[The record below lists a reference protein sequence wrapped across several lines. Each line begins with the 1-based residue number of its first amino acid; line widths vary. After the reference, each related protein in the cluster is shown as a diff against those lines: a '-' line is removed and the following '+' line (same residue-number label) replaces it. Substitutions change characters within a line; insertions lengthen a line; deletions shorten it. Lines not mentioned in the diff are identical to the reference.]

1 MPLRNNISLVDL
13 VKATHRLAEKKDRIT
28 HLCICPMSEE
38 LIRAPIE
45 LALEYNFPLLF
56 VASRNQVSEEEGG
69 GYVMGLTPQGFVQKI
84 VNIEKSLGLNS
95 DSSPDY
101 IRFIGVDHCGPWYR
115 EKEKKMSEEEAME
128 SVKHTLITCL
138 KAGYSGFHIDCS
150 FKPPPSVEM
159 NEEKIIKLTLDLIE
173 FTERERIALGRAPVS
188 YEIGTE
194 ETAGGSISVEHFSWL
209 LKKMLLEMKKRR
221 LPEPAFV
228 VGRTGAEV
236 KMLENVGGF
245 DYTAASFLPK
255 VAKKFH
261 IGFKEHNGDYLSGP
275 ILSLHPWYGIT
286 AVNVG
291 PAFAAEQTRALLRLA
306 EIEGKEIGKGSSNLY
321 KIMSE
326 VVLKRAPFNKW
337 LRKEDKWTADELRD
351 IPAELHAITL
361 VCGHYVYYEEKVR
374 EAIKR
379 LYSNLKRHNVFEN
392 PEAYVME
399 VVKKAIMGYVDVFNL
414 RGSTSKILKSSQE
427 RRLEK

>member
-1 MPLRNNISLVDL
+1 MSLRNNISLVDL

-45 LALEYNFPLLF
+45 LALEYKFPLLF
-56 VASRNQVSEEEGG
+56 VASRNQISEEEGG

-101 IRFIGVDHCGPWYR
+101 IRFISVDHCGPWYR
-115 EKEKKMSEEEAME
+115 EKEKKMSEEEAMG
-128 SVKHTLITCL
+128 SAKYTLITCL

-173 FTERERIALGRAPVS
+173 FTERERIALGRSPVS

-245 DYTAASFLPK
+245 DYRAASFLPK
-255 VAKKFH
+255 VAKKLH

-306 EIEGKEIGKGSSNLY
+306 EIEEKEIGKGSSNLY

-326 VVLKRAPFNKW
+326 AVLKRAPFNKW

-351 IPAELHAITL
+351 ISAELRAITL

-374 EAIKR
+374 EAINR
-379 LYSNLKRHNVFEN
+379 LYSNLKRHKVFEN
-392 PEAYVME
+392 SEAYVME
-399 VVKKAIMGYVDVFNL
+399 AVKKAIMRYVDSFNL
-414 RGSTSKILKSSQE
+414 RESTTKILKNV
-427 RRLEK
+427 

>member
-13 VKATHRLAEKKDRIT
+13 VKATHRLAEKRDRIT

-38 LIRAPIE
+38 LVRAPIE
-45 LALEYNFPLLF
+45 LALEYDFPLLF

-69 GYVMGLTPQGFVQKI
+69 GYVMGLTPQGFIQKI
-84 VNIEKSLGLNS
+84 ADIEKSLGLNS

-128 SVKHTLITCL
+128 SVKRTLIACL

-150 FKPPPSVEM
+150 FKPPPSVKM
-159 NEEKIIKLTLDLIE
+159 NEKKITKLTLDLIE
-173 FTERERIALGRAPVS
+173 FTERERIALGRQPLS

-194 ETAGGSISVEHFSWL
+194 ETAGKSISVEHFSL
-209 LKKMLLEMKKRR
+209 SLKKMLLEMKKRR

-236 KMLENVGGF
+236 KMLENIGRF
-245 DYTAASFLPK
+245 DYTSASSLPE

-261 IGFKEHNGDYLSGP
+261 MGFKEHNGDYLSDP

-291 PAFAAEQTRALLRLA
+291 PAFAAEQTRALLNLA
-306 EIEGKEIGKGSSNLY
+306 TIEERKIGREGCNLY
-321 KIMSE
+321 EVMSRA
-326 VVLKRAPFNKW
+326 VLKKAPFNKW
-337 LRKEDKWTADELRD
+337 LRKDDKWTDDELRD
-351 IPAELHAITL
+351 MPAELRAITL
-361 VCGHYVYYEEKVR
+361 VCGHYVYYDESVR
-374 EAIKR
+374 EAVNK
-379 LYSNLKRHNVFEN
+379 LYSNLKRHKVFKN

-399 VVKKAIMGYVDVFNL
+399 AVKKAIMRYVDSFNL
-414 RGSTSKILKSSQE
+414 RESTSKILKNV
-427 RRLEK
+427 

>member
-1 MPLRNNISLVDL
+1 
-13 VKATHRLAEKKDRIT
+13 
-28 HLCICPMSEE
+28 
-38 LIRAPIE
+38 
-45 LALEYNFPLLF
+45 
-56 VASRNQVSEEEGG
+56 
-69 GYVMGLTPQGFVQKI
+69 
-84 VNIEKSLGLNS
+84 
-95 DSSPDY
+95 
-101 IRFIGVDHCGPWYR
+101 
-115 EKEKKMSEEEAME
+115 ME
-128 SVKHTLITCL
+128 SVKDTLITCL

-159 NEEKIIKLTLDLIE
+159 NEDKIIKLTLDLIE

-194 ETAGGSISVEHFSWL
+194 ETAGGSISVEHFSRL
-209 LKKMLLEMKKRR
+209 LKKMLLEVKKRR

-236 KMLENVGGF
+236 KILENVGGF
-245 DYTAASFLPK
+245 DYRAASFLPK
-255 VAKKFH
+255 VAKKLH

-306 EIEGKEIGKGSSNLY
+306 EIEEKEIGKGSSNLY
-321 KIMSE
+321 KIMSKA
-326 VVLKRAPFNKW
+326 VLKRAPFNKW
-337 LRKEDKWTADELRD
+337 LRKEDKWTADEIRD
-351 IPAELHAITL
+351 IPAELRAITL

-374 EAIKR
+374 EAINR
-379 LYSNLKRHNVFEN
+379 LYSNLKRHKVFEN

-399 VVKKAIMGYVDVFNL
+399 AVKKAIMRYVDSFNL
-414 RGSTSKILKSSQE
+414 RESTTKILKNV
-427 RRLEK
+427 